1 MILDLLN
8 KITDDKHR
16 EILKFAKKEENDLV
30 LHVDIGKEDK
40 ENVSCLKS
48 SIKHIVNQEWDRQ
61 GISSNG
67 VH

>member
-1 MILDLLN
+1 MTNIE
-8 KITDDKHR
+8 K
-16 EILKFAKKEENDLV
+16 ILKFAKKREENDLA
-30 LHVDIGKEDK
+30 LPVDIGKEDK
-40 ENVSCLKS
+40 EDVNCLKS